1 MSLIPAQYVEPRDTL
16 SLGLDHTV
24 HERLQQYAAFIQSP
38 KDYVIGQALE
48 RIFRSDKKFTKWLA
62 AQPPAAPPVDTDGG
76 VNADED
82 PPAPRLKTAAPMGGP
97 SRVPEERSKP

>member
-16 SLGLDHTV
+16 SLRLDHTV

-62 AQPPAAPPVDTDGG
+62 AQPPAAPTVEADGG
-76 VNADED
+76 AGTDED
-82 PPAPRLKTAAPMGGP
+82 APAPRRRTVAPRGGP
-97 SRVPEERSKP
+97 SRVPEERSKS

>member
-16 SLGLDHTV
+16 SLRLDHTV

-48 RIFRSDKKFTKWLA
+48 RIFRSDKAFTKWLA
-62 AQPPAAPPVDTDGG
+62 AQPPATATVDADGG
-76 VNADED
+76 VSADD
-82 PPAPRLKTAAPMGGP
+82 DTPAPRRRAVAPRGGP

>member
-16 SLGLDHTV
+16 SLRLDHAV

-62 AQPPAAPPVDTDGG
+62 AQLPAAPTVEADGG
-76 VNADED
+76 ASTDED
-82 PPAPRLKTAAPMGGP
+82 APAPRRRTAAPRGGP
-97 SRVPEERSKP
+97 SRVPEERSKS